1 MTGLLG
7 WLLLRREDQSAL
19 ERDAMSYRELRQDIE
34 DLQKHAADF
43 PQVTAATLWLLRS
56 DDLRR
61 WDENKPKV
69 LCNQWW
75 GPPETFVDQ
84 LRARFSRKQRY

>member
-7 WLLLRREDQSAL
+7 WLLLRREDQDSL
-19 ERDAMSYRELRQDIE
+19 ERDATSYRELRQDIE
-34 DLQKHAADF
+34 DLQRYADDF

-61 WDENKPKV
+61 WDADGPKV

-84 LRARFSRKQRY
+84 LRARFSKKQRY